1 MTFGPLRLCPTSSS
15 FNSGHSL
22 NIWNL
27 QVEKKDVIYKSVTI
41 LTFVIFLMTS
51 FEEVPLMPWDFI
63 CTNFEGKRNKLV
75 NFKFTH
81 EKYIVF
87 NPVIWSYT
95 FLLNL
100 FFQFLALLSLLNVS
114 QEKTVNIRCF
124 WCLSNQKLPEQIM
137 EKYVSWSF
145 FDSEWDLSLI
155 DALSDYFWWDQP
167 IFGQWLTS
175 IW

>member
-1 MTFGPLRLCPTSSS
+1 M
-15 FNSGHSL
+15 
-22 NIWNL
+22 
-27 QVEKKDVIYKSVTI
+27 
-41 LTFVIFLMTS
+41 LTFIIFLMTS
-51 FEEVPLMPWDFI
+51 FEEVPLMPWDCI
-63 CTNFEGKRNKLV
+63 CTNFEGNKLV

-100 FFQFLALLSLLNVS
+100 FFQFLALLSLLNIS